1 MLIVNVNIY
10 IFEYVYVGVN
20 LLKYFKSRSIYMYL
34 YKIIKQIKFLS
45 FYVTSFFFINAVYVI
60 CSFTH
65 THIVREK
72 DRVYVNAWYIIQ
84 YNIVY
89 LIEIMFEWML

>member
-34 YKIIKQIKFLS
+34 YKIIK
-45 FYVTSFFFINAVYVI
+45 
-60 CSFTH
+60 
-65 THIVREK
+65 
-72 DRVYVNAWYIIQ
+72 
-84 YNIVY
+84 
-89 LIEIMFEWML
+89 LI

>member
-45 FYVTSFFFINAVYVI
+45 FYVTDYINIFFINAVYVI

-65 THIVREK
+65 TYSERE
-72 DRVYVNAWYIIQ
+72 R
-84 YNIVY
+84 
-89 LIEIMFEWML
+89 